1 MIRQEAASKVHT
13 GVSMLPGFWYSQRSQ
28 IDSRSTTV
36 RPWDDRTRF
45 EDDTKDDC
53 FGLEGIK
60 TV

>member
-13 GVSMLPGFWYSQRSQ
+13 GVSMLPGSWYSQRSQ
-28 IDSRSTTV
+28 IDSRSTTA
-36 RPWDDRTRF
+36 RPWDNRARF
-45 EDDTKDDC
+45 EDDS